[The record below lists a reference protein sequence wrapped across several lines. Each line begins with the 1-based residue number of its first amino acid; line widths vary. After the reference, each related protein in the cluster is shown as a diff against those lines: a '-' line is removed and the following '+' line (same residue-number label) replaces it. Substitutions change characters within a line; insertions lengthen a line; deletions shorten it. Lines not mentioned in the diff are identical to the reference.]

1 MPRFNKWLN
10 DIEPDDPVHR
20 VVRQA
25 IRLRL
30 AAVVHYLQAAGKKS
44 RREESV
50 HQLRIWTRRTAA
62 ALGLFEPLV
71 PRSAGKKMKKRLRKI
86 RAAAGE
92 ERDCDVLLQR
102 LQSGEAQPPRAILRG
117 LEKCRRE
124 ARAKFAA
131 LRKKKL
137 RYGKLAGQC
146 DKLTGALAAGKR
158 HSTHTLPPFPAWC
171 RAQLA
176 PLGEQFFERAG
187 SPVTSDA
194 KLHELRIAGKRLR
207 YALELAPAALPVR
220 AHRRLYDALTHLQE
234 RLGTVCD
241 HFSAIAQ
248 LKEWLSSA
256 KVRKD
261 RQALQ
266 SQIGREQRLLER
278 DRRQFLRWWSVVRQR
293 RLRKAWDAALGDV

>member
-20 VVRQA
+20 VARQA

-30 AAVVHYLQAAGKKS
+30 AAVVHYLKAAGKKS
-44 RREESV
+44 RREDSI

-62 ALGLFEPLV
+62 ALRLFEPLV
-71 PRSAGKKMKKRLRKI
+71 PPSAGKKMKKRLRKI
-86 RAAAGE
+86 RAAAGA
-92 ERDCDVLLQR
+92 ERDCDVLLER
-102 LQSGEAQPPRAILRG
+102 LQAGEARPPRAILRG
-117 LEKCRRE
+117 LKKRRRE

-137 RYGKLAGQC
+137 RHGKLARQS
-146 DKLTGALAAGKR
+146 DKLTGALAVGKR
-158 HSTHTLPPFPAWC
+158 HSTSALPPFPAWC

-176 PLGEQFFERAG
+176 PLGEQFFEWAA
-187 SPVTSDA
+187 SPLSSDA

-207 YALELAPAALPVR
+207 YALELAPAALPAR
-220 AHRRLYDALTHLQE
+220 AHRQLYQSLSDLQE

-241 HFSAIAQ
+241 HLSAVAQ
-248 LKEWLSSA
+248 LQEWLHGA
-256 KVRKD
+256 KSRKD

-266 SQIGREQRLLER
+266 AQIDREQKLLER
-278 DRRQFLRWWSVVRQR
+278 DRRQFLRWWSISRQR
-293 RLRKAWDAALGDV
+293 RLRQAWDAALA